1 VWRVAFYQDGKSIG
15 IGVHRQYL
23 KAFRMAL
30 DEALGPVEAHDS
42 AHVANVLDASLNL
55 IEQELS
61 R

>member
-1 VWRVAFYQDGKSIG
+1 VD
-15 IGVHRQYL
+15 
-23 KAFRMAL
+23 
-30 DEALGPVEAHDS
+30 AHDS